1 MTGTSLIERMAERRH
16 IDAATYYNTL
26 KNTMMPSAITK
37 EQVAAF
43 LMVADRYGLDPF
55 TKEIYAFPGK
65 GGGINPVVS
74 IDGWIHLVQSHP
86 DSNGFS
92 FTYGHDEEGRL
103 RSATCTMFRKNHDQ
117 PVVVTEFLSEC
128 YRNTEPWNLMPARML
143 RHKAFKE
150 AARYCFGFSGVI
162 DEDEARDMK
171 PIVVQEKIAQA
182 QAIDDLDAFVA
193 ATTLQDSSAGVSSP
207 SAADEQGGGGDE
219 GLQQASVPA
228 DSSSAGSPAVAPP
241 LSGVGSGET
250 PTGPSGAPSSLP
262 PDAARKALIE
272 SAMQLATRPGFEID
286 ARLDM
291 LDELR
296 AEAGRLSGLSAD
308 LIKTVVETAAK
319 VVRSELKPA
328 AAKRY
333 IESLP

>member
-74 IDGWIHLVQSHP
+74 VDGWIHLVNSHP
-86 DSNGFS
+86 DCNGFS

-171 PIVVQEKIAQA
+171 PIVVQEKIARA
-182 QAIDDLDAFVA
+182 QAIDDLDAFAA
-193 ATTLQDSSAGVSSP
+193 ATTSLDSSANLSSP
-207 SAADEQGGGGDE
+207 SSAAAEHGGGE
-219 GLQQASVPA
+219 GLQQASAAA
-228 DSSSAGSPAVAPP
+228 DPFDESPAANRPP
-241 LSGVGSGET
+241 AQAAGVGSGET
-250 PTGPSGAPSSLP
+250 SPSEPPSSLP
-262 PDAARKALIE
+262 PAAARKALIE
-272 SAMQLATRPGFEID
+272 SAMQLATRPGFETD
-286 ARLDM
+286 ERLSM

-296 AEAGRLSGLSAD
+296 AEAGNAGLPAD
-308 LIKTVVETAAK
+308 YIKTVVETAAK

>member
-1 MTGTSLIERMAERRH
+1 
-16 IDAATYYNTL
+16 
-26 KNTMMPSAITK
+26 
-37 EQVAAF
+37 
-43 LMVADRYGLDPF
+43 
-55 TKEIYAFPGK
+55 
-65 GGGINPVVS
+65 
-74 IDGWIHLVQSHP
+74 
-86 DSNGFS
+86 
-92 FTYGHDEEGRL
+92 
-103 RSATCTMFRKNHDQ
+103 MFRKNHDQ

-171 PIVVQEKIAQA
+171 PIVVQEKITEA
-182 QAIDDLDAFVA
+182 QAIDDLDAFA
-193 ATTLQDSSAGVSSP
+193 AGTEMSSSAGLSTPS
-207 SAADEQGGGGDE
+207 SAAAERGGGE
-219 GLQQASVPA
+219 GLQQASTAA
-228 DSSSAGSPAVAPP
+228 DPESPAATTAPRP
-241 LSGVGSGET
+241 TAGEGSGET
-250 PTGPSGAPSSLP
+250 SPSEPPSSLP
-262 PDAARKALIE
+262 PAAARKALID
-272 SAMQLATRPGFEID
+272 SAMQLATREGFD
-286 ARLDM
+286 LDTRLVM

-296 AEAGRLSGLSAD
+296 AEAGKLAGNLPAD